1 MVPGIYAKLKTINS
15 PLLIITHL
23 NSSVLEFSSIFDVQS
38 PLAQSLKSDVLEE
51 WLIRKF

>member
-1 MVPGIYAKLKTINS
+1 MVPGIYAKLKTINF

-38 PLAQSLKSDVLEE
+38 PLAQSLKSDAHEE
-51 WLIRKF
+51 QLIRKY